1 MLENYHKWD
10 KVSCFPKTHP
20 FPGGRL
26 CLHLRD
32 DPRLRK
38 RGAPIFPFLV
48 PSRSS
53 MTWSTACSTTGPW
66 NNIHRFKKYQCFAV
80 ITEYVP
86 GWSMQRRGYWRCDK
100 CENYGWYQGGL
111 VSFICFEKTAETGV
125 FMQVGAMGG
134 QLWRAALPWWLRLV
148 SMPTWTIHTAGDI
161 AMVTKKH
168 TMQSLI
174 GQVCPY
180 ELCWRQ
186 KLQDN
191 GQWINNVT
199 YCGGMHNK
207 CDTDIIVTIANVSM
221 TVPGVSLPNK
231 IIKKT

>member
-20 FPGGRL
+20 FPGGCL

-66 NNIHRFKKYQCFAV
+66 NNIHRFKENQYFAV
-80 ITEYVP
+80 ITKYVP

-111 VSFICFEKTAETGV
+111 VSFICLEKQPTQESSCRWVLWGVNCGEQPYPGGYDWYPCQHERFIQQVILRWWQKSIPCSLWLVKFAHMSCAVDKSCRTTGSGST
-125 FMQVGAMGG
+125 M
-134 QLWRAALPWWLRLV
+134 WLTV
-148 SMPTWTIHTAGDI
+148 EECTTNATPT
-161 AMVTKKH
+161 
-168 TMQSLI
+168 
-174 GQVCPY
+174 
-180 ELCWRQ
+180 
-186 KLQDN
+186 
-191 GQWINNVT
+191 
-199 YCGGMHNK
+199 
-207 CDTDIIVTIANVSM
+207 
-221 TVPGVSLPNK
+221 
-231 IIKKT
+231 